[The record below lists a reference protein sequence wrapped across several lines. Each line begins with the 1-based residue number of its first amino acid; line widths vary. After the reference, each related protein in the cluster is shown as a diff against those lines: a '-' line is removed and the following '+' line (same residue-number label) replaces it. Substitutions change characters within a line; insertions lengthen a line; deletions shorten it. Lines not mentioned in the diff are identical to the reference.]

1 MPASN
6 ASGAFFAPL
15 QRYEKRRLHQTWN
28 PGGCGSCSC
37 CVHRWTKRLFLLLCL
52 FRSTYHSFLIAN
64 PCLKEA
70 TLIWS
75 SLIGLSQSNIWNY
88 VKDYRRPFRNCN
100 DGVIPRGFFRRVG
113 MVRGLSFFL
122 QKVEYLDT
130 SIKFPFNHFHNSTKI
145 IDTCFQPPLHPDS
158 QFNCESGIRIRSR
171 VYCPDILRY
180 QGTNL
185 MWLRHH
191 VTW

>member
-6 ASGAFFAPL
+6 ASVAFFAPL
-15 QRYEKRRLHQTWN
+15 QHYEKGRLHQTWN
-28 PGGCGSCSC
+28 PGVCGSRSC
-37 CVHRWTKRLFLLLCL
+37 WVHRWMKHLFLFCL
-52 FRSTYHSFLIAN
+52 FRSTYHSFLIVN

-70 TLIWS
+70 ALIWS

-100 DGVIPRGFFRRVG
+100 NGVIQRGFFRRVG

-130 SIKFPFNHFHNSTKI
+130 SIKFPFNQFHNSDKI
-145 IDTCFQPPLHPDS
+145 IDTCFQPPLRPNS

-171 VYCPDILRY
+171 V
-180 QGTNL
+180 
-185 MWLRHH
+185 
-191 VTW
+191 